1 MYNLLVQINAFGAC
15 AIQRIALIMVATKQK
30 GTQTMTQVTA
40 NKIAQTYIEAGYSL
54 AKALGALAD
63 TPTSI
68 ADTVKIINT
77 METMGAA

>member
-1 MYNLLVQINAFGAC
+1 
-15 AIQRIALIMVATKQK
+15 
-30 GTQTMTQVTA
+30 MTQATA
-40 NKIAQTYIEAGYSL
+40 NKIAQMYIEAGYSL